1 MLNWPVLILVIF
13 FAKKVIIIINIKK
26 NYVTNI

>member
-1 MLNWPVLILVIF
+1 MLNWPVLVLVIF
-13 FAKKVIIIINIKK
+13 FAKKVIIINIKK